1 MRFSR
6 IVAVIVV
13 LAGVSIWQG
22 CSDGGNGPPGGGK
35 SIGGEPTTTFL
46 AYLDPTVGNVNVTN
60 IPTSGNIATVTG
72 SPYLAGS
79 QPVSMAVT
87 PDGKFLYAVN
97 FNGQSI
103 NEYAIASDGTL
114 SQPVPPTPT
123 GFQPVALAIDSQER
137 FAISLNQGAS
147 SLTIFSINS
156 ATGALAK
163 VGTDIALNVTT
174 PKAIAISGNF
184 VYVASANAIDV
195 LIYTPATTTFAF
207 ATGSPFSA
215 GPAATNIVALY
226 SPAQAPNVLYAADT
240 NTNSL
245 LSFSADTNGV
255 LTAGLSSGT
264 GTQPAAMI
272 ADDQNR
278 FLFVANQAS
287 SNISVFAVDAATGA
301 LTPAT
306 TSLVSTGTGP
316 NALAYDPVT
325 KFLFVGLSGT
335 RQIALFGVNTTTGAL
350 TSVSSFNTNNA
361 SAAMVVA
368 KP

>member
-1 MRFSR
+1 
-6 IVAVIVV
+6 
-13 LAGVSIWQG
+13 
-22 CSDGGNGPPGGGK
+22 
-35 SIGGEPTTTFL
+35 
-46 AYLDPTVGNVNVTN
+46 
-60 IPTSGNIATVTG
+60 
-72 SPYLAGS
+72 
-79 QPVSMAVT
+79 MAVT

-123 GFQPVALAIDSQER
+123 GLQPIALAIDSQER
-137 FAISLNQGAS
+137 FAIALNQGAS

-156 ATGALAK
+156 ATGALTK
-163 VGTDIALNVTT
+163 VGIDIALNVAT
-174 PKAIAISGNF
+174 PKAISISGNF
-184 VYVASANAIDV
+184 VYVASANSIDV
-195 LIYTPATTTFAF
+195 LMYTPATTTFAF

-215 GPAATNIVALY
+215 GPATTNIVALY
-226 SPAQAPNVLYAADT
+226 SPAQAPSVLYAADT
-240 NTNSL
+240 DTNAL
-245 LSFSADTNGV
+245 LSFTADNNGV

-278 FLFVANQAS
+278 FLFVANEGS
-287 SNISVFAVDAATGA
+287 NNISVFAVDATTGA

-316 NALAYDPVT
+316 SALAYDPVS
-325 KFLFVGLSGT
+325 KFLFVGLSGAK
-335 RQIALFGVNTTTGAL
+335 QIAVFAVNTTTGAL
-350 TSVSSFNTNNA
+350 TSAGSFNTNNA
-361 SAAMVVA
+361 VASMVVA